1 MINSTI
7 SADAVKPAT
16 QLSDGEIIQMIID
29 GNPTMFE
36 TIIRKNNPF
45 LHKIGRSYGFNHE
58 DTQDL
63 MQETFISAYLNLSKF
78 ENRSSLKTWLIKIML
93 RNCFRKK
100 QTSSYQFEKPGS
112 ISDNSIPM
120 FSNHKEYDV
129 DKKIVNAE
137 LNNAIEKALVKIP
150 LDYRMTFSLREINGL
165 SVAETSEVLDIS
177 ESNVKV
183 RVNRAKVMLRKELEK
198 TYSAQDIFDFN
209 LIYCEAMVERV
220 MEEVKRAGNKE

>member
-1 MINSTI
+1 MINSTA
-7 SADAVKPAT
+7 SAVEVKAINALPESELI
-16 QLSDGEIIQMIID
+16 QKIINGE
-29 GNPTMFE
+29 TSLFK

-63 MQETFISAYLNLSKF
+63 MQETFVSAYFNLSKF

-100 QTSSYQFEKPGS
+100 QKSSYQYETPGI

-120 FSNHKEYDV
+120 FSNHHEHDA
-129 DKKIVNAE
+129 DKMIINSE
-137 LNNAIEKALVKIP
+137 LNRAIEKALVKLP
-150 LDYRMTFSLREINGL
+150 LEYRMTFSLREINGL
-165 SVAETSEVLDIS
+165 SVAETSEALDIT

-183 RVNRAKVMLRKELEK
+183 RVNRAKIMLRKELEK

-209 LIYCEAMVERV
+209 LIYCEAMVEKVMKEIRV
-220 MEEVKRAGNKE
+220 SSEL